1 MRDFR
6 TVRANPSFCEE
17 RMEYTADSIK
27 VLEGLEAVRKRPA
40 MYIGSTGSVG
50 LHHLAYEIVDNSV
63 DEAMAG
69 FCKNIDVI
77 IHVDNS
83 VTVIDD
89 GRGIPTAMHSA
100 QKRSAAEVALT
111 VLHAGGKFD
120 DEAYKVAGG
129 LHGVGV
135 SVVNALSEWLEL
147 EIKQNGKV
155 FQQRYERGHPQE
167 PLAVS
172 GTTTTTGTKITFKP
186 DYQIFEDREYSY
198 DILSQRLR
206 ELAFLNR
213 GLKISIQ
220 DERSGKKQ
228 TFFYEGGIASFIEY
242 LNKNKTPLHP
252 KPISLAKER
261 DGIFVEIALQY
272 NDSYVEQV
280 FAFANNIN
288 TQEGGTHLVGFKA
301 ALTRTVNTYAVSSGL
316 LKNAVEA
323 LSGEDVREGL
333 TAVVSVRLPNPQFE
347 GQTKTKLGNSE
358 VKGIVEAMVNETLG
372 SYLEENPVVARK
384 VAEKALNA
392 SRARE
397 AARKARELTRRKGV
411 LDSTSLPG
419 KLADCQEKDPGLSE
433 LFIVEGDS
441 AGGSAKQG
449 RDRKNQAILPL
460 KGKILN
466 VEKAR
471 FDKMLS
477 SDEIKVLIT
486 ALGAGIGAEEFDIAK
501 LRYHKIVIMTDADVD
516 GAHIRT
522 LLLTF
527 FYRQMPQIIERGY
540 LYIAQPPLFK
550 VKRGKTERYIKDDS
564 RMEAFLLDLAAE
576 DMELYSTEQGTWL
589 TGERLTNTLKKLVQ
603 FEKTLDK
610 FKRKRLDVM
619 VLRALL
625 LDKTFGKAYLKDAE
639 KLKAV
644 AALVEEYLK
653 QYHPKTLTEWAIEN
667 DEEHQALRLRFDSRY
682 NAVHSSIIFDE
693 NFVTTPE
700 FREIQSLSPAILGL
714 GGSAYKVREKG
725 EEKSFIDTGKLV
737 YYVLELG
744 KKGLAIQRYKG
755 LGEMNPEQLW
765 KTTMDPGTRTFL
777 QVTVE
782 DSVKADEIFTI
793 LMGDQVEPRRAFI
806 QRHALEVRNLDI

>member
-1 MRDFR
+1 
-6 TVRANPSFCEE
+6 
-17 RMEYTADSIK
+17 MEYTADSIK

-40 MYIGSTGSVG
+40 MYIGTTGSVG
-50 LHHLAYEIVDNSV
+50 LHHLVYEIVDNSV
-63 DEAMAG
+63 DEAMAS
-69 FCKNIDVI
+69 FCKNIDVV
-77 IHVDNS
+77 IHIDNS
-83 VTVIDD
+83 VTVVDD
-89 GRGIPTAMHSA
+89 GRGIPTEMHSG

-120 DEAYKVAGG
+120 GDVYKVSGG

-155 FQQRYERGHPQE
+155 FQQRYERGNPLV
-167 PLAVS
+167 PLAVT

-186 DYQIFEDREYSY
+186 DYLIFEDREYSY

-228 TFFYEGGIASFIEY
+228 AFFYEGGIASFIEY
-242 LNKNKTPLHP
+242 LNKNKTSLHP
-252 KPISLAKER
+252 APIYLTKER
-261 DGIFVEIALQY
+261 DGIFVEIAFQY

-280 FAFANNIN
+280 FSFANNIN

-301 ALTRTVNTYAVSSGL
+301 ALTRTVNAYALASGL
-316 LKNAVEA
+316 QKNGAEA

-358 VKGIVEAMVNETLG
+358 VKGIVEAMVNESLG
-372 SYLEENPVVARK
+372 SYLEENPLVARK

-392 SRARE
+392 ARARE

-419 KLADCQEKDPGLSE
+419 KLADCQEKDPAFSE

-486 ALGAGIGAEEFDIAK
+486 ALGTSIGPEEFDISK
-501 LRYHKIVIMTDADVD
+501 LRYHRIVIMTDADVD

-564 RMEAFLLDLAAE
+564 RMEDFLLDLASE
-576 DMELYSTEQGTWL
+576 DMELFSPEQDGWL
-589 TGERLTNTLKKLVQ
+589 AGERLTATLKKLVQ

-610 FKRKRLDVM
+610 FRRKRLDVM

-625 LDKTFGKAYLKDAE
+625 LDKTFSKTVLKEED
-639 KLKAV
+639 KLKA
-644 AALVEEYLK
+644 AAASVEGYLK
-653 QYHPKTLTEWAIEN
+653 KFHPKTAIDRTIEQ
-667 DEEHQALRLRFDSRY
+667 DEEHQALRLRIDTKY
-682 NAVHSSIIFDE
+682 NAAHSTILLDE

-700 FREIQSLSPAILGL
+700 FRELQSLSPALLGL
-714 GGSAYKVREKG
+714 GGPAYRVREKG
-725 EEKSFIDTGKLV
+725 EEKSFNDTGRLV
-737 YYVLELG
+737 QFILDLG

-765 KTTMDPGTRTFL
+765 QTTMDPEKRTFL
-777 QVTVE
+777 QVTIE

-806 QRHALEVRNLDI
+806 QRHALEVRNLDV